1 MKQSEAMP
9 VTPSLV
15 TWARERAGYS
25 LSEAEGHF
33 KKIRQWEAGE
43 MFPTYPQV
51 ESMSERFK
59 IPVAAFFL
67 PEPPKV
73 PKIDE
78 TFRTLSHE
86 TMEGIPPN
94 IRLLLRKAR
103 AMQISLYELNE
114 GKNPA
119 TRLVTRDLE
128 FDPYTGSIDTM
139 VGQLRDYLD
148 AQVEDQLSWDSVEH
162 ALENWRNIL
171 FDHGVYVF
179 KDAFRQQQYF
189 GFCLFDDE
197 FPIIYLNSSSA
208 KSRQIFSVFHELAHL
223 LFHTSGIDREDE
235 DELHVRSKRS
245 ERIETICNEFA
256 GRFLVPDDIL
266 DIEVAGLR
274 VTRGSATELARR
286 FSVSREVI
294 YRKFLDRDLI
304 TRREYANA
312 VAAWTQERREG
323 SGQGNFYTNQI
334 SYLGRQYIGL
344 AFERYYQNRIDT
356 IQLAEYLNIKP
367 KGVPSLEERYL
378 NASLR

>member
-51 ESMSERFK
+51 ESLSDRFK

-171 FDHGVYVF
+171 FDHGVYDPITGRQTQHPLCDQGLEGMLDPIWIAMVGKTGRQSAGHVKQPVSF
-179 KDAFRQQQYF
+179 TQQQHTAVRCQSTAVKRAY
-189 GFCLFDDE
+189 DRA
-197 FPIIYLNSSSA
+197 SS
-208 KSRQIFSVFHELAHL
+208 
-223 LFHTSGIDREDE
+223 
-235 DELHVRSKRS
+235 
-245 ERIETICNEFA
+245 ET
-256 GRFLVPDDIL
+256 
-266 DIEVAGLR
+266 
-274 VTRGSATELARR
+274 
-286 FSVSREVI
+286 
-294 YRKFLDRDLI
+294 
-304 TRREYANA
+304 
-312 VAAWTQERREG
+312 
-323 SGQGNFYTNQI
+323 
-334 SYLGRQYIGL
+334 
-344 AFERYYQNRIDT
+344 FE
-356 IQLAEYLNIKP
+356 
-367 KGVPSLEERYL
+367 
-378 NASLR
+378 

>member
-1 MKQSEAMP
+1 
-9 VTPSLV
+9 
-15 TWARERAGYS
+15 
-25 LSEAEGHF
+25 
-33 KKIRQWEAGE
+33 
-43 MFPTYPQV
+43 
-51 ESMSERFK
+51 
-59 IPVAAFFL
+59 
-67 PEPPKV
+67 
-73 PKIDE
+73 
-78 TFRTLSHE
+78 
-86 TMEGIPPN
+86 
-94 IRLLLRKAR
+94 
-103 AMQISLYELNE
+103 
-114 GKNPA
+114 
-119 TRLVTRDLE
+119 
-128 FDPYTGSIDTM
+128 M

-312 VAAWTQERREG
+312 VAAWTQERTEG